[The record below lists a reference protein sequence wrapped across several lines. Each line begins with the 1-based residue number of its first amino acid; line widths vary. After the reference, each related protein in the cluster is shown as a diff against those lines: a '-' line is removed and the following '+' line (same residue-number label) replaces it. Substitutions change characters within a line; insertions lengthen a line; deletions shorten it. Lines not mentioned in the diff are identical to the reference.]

1 MLKKKFGRG
10 AFGEVWLAF
19 HWNCYQGNNATSS
32 IDEDKNTSKNGVH
45 YDADGPNNSFI
56 LKRIM
61 VCVLFGI
68 FSKFSFENDVSA
80 TFVSLFSGFVCL
92 E

>member
-1 MLKKKFGRG
+1 M
-10 AFGEVWLAF
+10 AF

-80 TFVSLFSGFVCL
+80 TFVSLFFGFVCL